1 MDIVSTKGGG
11 LGEAGGGWV
20 GTSAGAIA
28 AAVRDGEVAAQ
39 EVIEAH
45 LARQEAL
52 NPHLNAVVVARAEQA
67 RADARAVDAARAA
80 GEALGPLAGVPLTVK
95 EQFLLAGTPSTYG
108 LPSRL
113 GHRAP
118 ADGPLVAWLRAQ
130 GAVVVGKTNVSQL
143 LLGFEADNPAYGRS
157 LNPWDAARTPGGS
170 SGGEAAAVA
179 AGLSALGYGADFGGS
194 VRLPAAFCGVFG
206 MKPTAWRL
214 TNDDTDLSSFPLQTG
229 VIPQPGP
236 LARTASDLALA
247 LRVLVAGCAR
257 AGDPMTPP
265 APWVEPPARV
275 DGLRVAVFEDDG
287 YFPVSPAIRRAVRRA
302 ARALE
307 DAGATLT
314 EARPVPGDAVARL
327 FLGLVGGDGM
337 RKYRRVSR
345 HDPWTAAARML
356 LLDGLVPGWLRPL
369 MAGTLR
375 LVGQRGLG
383 DLLAI
388 PLRGSGPA
396 LFARNEALLEAL
408 RGFETTLGAG
418 EAEGEA
424 ADVLLGPATGLPAFK
439 HGTGHWV
446 QNALG
451 YNLHANLLGLPAG
464 VAPVTRVRPDEESD
478 RPGASWDVTVR
489 TARRVEAGSA
499 GMPVGVQ
506 VTARRWRED
515 LVLGALAAV
524 EAGVRG
530 DDGYP
535 VTPVTPLVP
544 GTSPTPG

>member
-1 MDIVSTKGGG
+1 MAENDGM
-11 LGEAGGGWV
+11 V
-20 GTSAGAIA
+20 GASAEAIA
-28 AAVRDGEVAAQ
+28 AAVRAGTVRAEEV
-39 EVIEAH
+39 VEAH
-45 LARQEAL
+45 LARVDAL
-52 NPHLNAVVVARAEQA
+52 NPRLNAVVVARADQA
-67 RADARAVDAARAA
+67 RADARAVDAAREA
-80 GEALGPLAGVPLTVK
+80 GEPLGPLAGVPMTVK
-95 EQFLLAGTPSTYG
+95 EQFLLAGTASTYG
-108 LPSRL
+108 LPSRRD
-113 GHRAP
+113 HRAP
-118 ADGPLVAWLRAQ
+118 ADGPLIAWLRAQ
-130 GAVVVGKTNVSQL
+130 GAVVLGKTNVSQL
-143 LLGFEADNPAYGRS
+143 LLGFEADNPVYGRS
-157 LNPWDAARTPGGS
+157 LNPWDPARTPGGS
-170 SGGEAAAVA
+170 SGGEASAVA

-214 TNDDTDLSSFPLQTG
+214 TNDDTDLSPFPLQTA

-236 LARTASDLALA
+236 LARSAADLALA
-247 LRVLVAGCAR
+247 MRVLVAGR
-257 AGDPMTPP
+257 PTTHDPMTPP
-265 APWVEPPARV
+265 APWVEPPASV
-275 DGLRVAVFEDDG
+275 AGLRVAVFEDDG
-287 YFPVSPAIRRAVRRA
+287 YFTPSPAIRRAVRRA
-302 ARALE
+302 ASALE
-307 DAGATLT
+307 DAGATLV
-314 EARPVPGDAVARL
+314 EARPMPGDAVARL

-345 HDPWTAAARML
+345 WDPKTPAARML
-356 LLDGLVPGWLRPL
+356 LLDGLLPGWLRPL
-369 MAGTLR
+369 LAGSMR

-396 LFARNEALLEAL
+396 LFQRNEALLAAL
-408 RGFETTLGAG
+408 RGFEDTLGG
-418 EAEGEA
+418 

-464 VAPVTRVRPDEESD
+464 VAPVTRVRAGEETD
-478 RPGASWDVTVR
+478 RPGSAWDVTVR

-515 LVLGALAAV
+515 LVLAALAAI

-530 DDGYP
+530 DEGYP
-535 VTPVTPLVP
+535 VTPVTPGP
-544 GTSPTPG
+544 G